1 MGRAQCLLRN
11 IHREP
16 DLCTSDQQD
25 LLMELEFKSLVYY
38 NLYAC
43 QREVQLRNTLDK
55 RASYIC
61 VSHTRDVACVFRARK
76 PRFPELEQEE
86 EESTKIPL
94 TRVSRVCIT

>member
-1 MGRAQCLLRN
+1 MGRAHCLLRN

-61 VSHTRDVACVFRARK
+61 VSHTRGVACVFRARK
-76 PRFPELEQEE
+76 SELEQEE